1 MTTTKQ
7 PREQV
12 LIRYGGVAAAKKER
26 EQLLASMMSPEG
38 KPEALEGVV
47 VLDASYANFAG
58 IVAASFFAEFGAEVI
73 KIEPPEG
80 DPTRKMTPFGV
91 TVNGVGV
98 PFLMEARNKRYFT
111 LDLRTEEGRKD
122 FVKLAKKA
130 DIIIE
135 TFPAGQMDSWGTGYR
150 QLSKLNP
157 RLIYIAIT
165 PYGQYGKRAEEVA
178 RMPDAD
184 ITAQAASGL
193 AAIIGDPE
201 TGEEP
206 YNWPT
211 RAGTWMAWYMAGTQ
225 AAIGGALA
233 LLFRE
238 LSGEGQ
244 MVDIATADSYA
255 TLAQYPV
262 IAGNTWRKAR
272 PRLGRYDFSMCPYGI
287 FKTKDGFVAIAAGR
301 DNDFRALLKILNLF
315 RREVEEEFKTVS
327 DRITDDLRRIDQL
340 TAHLEGA
347 TTKLTSDEL
356 VTKTIN
362 YSLKAVRS
370 KLSGGGIPFVMKVES
385 PSTAMKNLHWYVR
398 KSFQQFEDPKLGKF
412 VLPVNFA
419 KMSETPPRVKW
430 VSCEIGQDNE
440 YIRQKYLSE

>member
-7 PREQV
+7 PKEQV
-12 LIRYGGVAAAKKER
+12 LIRYGGVAAAKRER
-26 EQLLASMMSPEG
+26 EQLLASMMNPEG
-38 KPEALEGVV
+38 KPEALEGIV
-47 VLDASYANFAG
+47 VLDISYANFAG

-80 DPTRKMTPFGV
+80 DPARKMTPFGV
-91 TVNGVGV
+91 TVDGVGI

-111 LDLRTEEGRKD
+111 LDLHTEDGRKD
-122 FVKLAKKA
+122 FIKLVKKA
-130 DIIIE
+130 DILIE
-135 TFPAGQMDSWGTGYR
+135 TFPAGQMDSWGIGYR
-150 QLSKLNP
+150 QLCQLNP

-165 PYGQYGKRAEEVA
+165 PYGQYGKRAEEFA
-178 RMPDAD
+178 QMPDSD

-193 AAIIGDPE
+193 AAIVGDPE
-201 TGEEP
+201 SQPEP
-206 YNWPT
+206 YNWPLRT
-211 RAGTWMAWYMAGTQ
+211 GTWMAWYMAGTQ

-244 MVDIATADSYA
+244 MIDIATADSYA
-255 TLAQYPV
+255 NLAQYPV

-315 RREVEEEFKTVS
+315 KREVEEEFKTIS
-327 DRITDDLRRIDQL
+327 DRITDNLPRIDRL
-340 TAHLEGA
+340 TGYLEGA
-347 TTKLTSDEL
+347 TTKLTADEL
-356 VTKTIN
+356 VTKTIHH
-362 YSLKAVRS
+362 SLKAVRS
-370 KLSGGGIPFVMKVES
+370 KLSGGGIPFVMKVEK
-385 PSTAMKNLHWYVR
+385 PSSTMKNLHWYVR
-398 KSFQQFEDPKLGKF
+398 KSFQQFDDPKLGKF
-412 VLPVNFA
+412 ILPVNFA
-419 KMSETPPRVKW
+419 KMSESPPRVKW
-430 VSCEIGQDNE
+430 VSYEIGKDND

>member
-1 MTTTKQ
+1 MTTTQQ
-7 PREQV
+7 PKEQV
-12 LIRYGGVAAAKKER
+12 LIRYGGVAAAKRER
-26 EQLLASMMSPEG
+26 EQLLASMMNPEG

-58 IVAASFFAEFGAEVI
+58 IIAASFFAEFGAEVI

-80 DPTRKMTPFGV
+80 DPARKMTPFGV
-91 TVNGVGV
+91 TVDGVGI

-111 LDLRTEEGRKD
+111 LDLRTQEGRKD
-122 FVKLAKKA
+122 LVKLAKKA

-135 TFPAGQMDSWGTGYR
+135 TFPAGQMDSWGIGYR
-150 QLSKLNP
+150 QLSQLNP

-165 PYGQYGKRAEEVA
+165 PYGQYGKRAEEFA
-178 RMPDAD
+178 RMPDSD

-193 AAIIGDPE
+193 AAIVGDPE
-201 TGEEP
+201 SSTEP

-211 RAGTWMAWYMAGTQ
+211 RTGTWMAWYMSGTQ
-225 AAIGGALA
+225 AAMGGALA

-244 MVDIATADSYA
+244 MIDIATADSYA
-255 TLAQYPV
+255 NLAQYPV

-315 RREVEEEFKTVS
+315 KREVEEEFKTIS
-327 DRITDDLRRIDQL
+327 DRITDNLPRIDQL
-340 TAHLEGA
+340 TEILESA
-347 TTKLTSDEL
+347 TTKHTSDEL

-362 YSLKAVRS
+362 YSLKTVRS

-398 KSFQQFEDPKLGKF
+398 KSFQQVDDPKLGKF

-430 VSCEIGQDNE
+430 VSYEIGKDND